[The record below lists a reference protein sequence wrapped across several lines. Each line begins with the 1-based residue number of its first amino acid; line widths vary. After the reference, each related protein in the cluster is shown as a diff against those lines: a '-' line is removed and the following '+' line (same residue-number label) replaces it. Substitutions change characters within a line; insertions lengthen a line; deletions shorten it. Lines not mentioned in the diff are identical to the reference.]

1 MGRKLWLDHPRSFN
15 LGPSSYNKTCSHGV
29 GGGGQSLFKN
39 SSPIHIFHRRPH
51 NDTRI
56 NASHV
61 SSFNRILQFLFTQF
75 GQENPLSHIVVLAK
89 PKLQSVP
96 SQSCR
101 VEIAGV
107 IGIWNCPLECQ
118 DWSPPMLLFAN
129 YSHCIFW
136 HAIFG
141 EAFTMKGGNFAKH
154 IFVKCPKTQQKKT
167 FLTVKMAFDK
177 CWRLEYPTLGATPTD
192 GILLLIAM
200 ALNCGAYG
208 NLIGNPLSC
217 FPHAFLPSFLHP

>member
-1 MGRKLWLDHPRSFN
+1 M
-15 LGPSSYNKTCSHGV
+15 
-29 GGGGQSLFKN
+29 
-39 SSPIHIFHRRPH
+39 
-51 NDTRI
+51 
-56 NASHV
+56 
-61 SSFNRILQFLFTQF
+61 QFLLTQF

-89 PKLQSVP
+89 PKLQSVL

-118 DWSPPMLLFAN
+118 DWSPTMLLL
-129 YSHCIFW
+129 YLQIIVTIFFDMHFLERPSQW
-136 HAIFG
+136 R
-141 EAFTMKGGNFAKH
+141 
-154 IFVKCPKTQQKKT
+154 VKTLQSTFLWSAPKPNKKKT
-167 FLTVKMAFDK
+167 FLTIKMAFDK
-177 CWRLEYPTLGATPTD
+177 CWRLEYSTLGATPTD

-217 FPHAFLPSFLHP
+217 FPHAFLPSFTRSLPATQCLLGPTN